1 MPEIH
6 LSQQLA
12 EQLLSTRPVNM
23 QQAIGVVET
32 CGMPGALV
40 IADMMGKGANIQV
53 VGLENIDSGR
63 ISVIIRGSTGAVQ
76 AAIAAVQVA
85 QTNDPGVALLGHH
98 IVPCPDNAVEPM
110 GLPRPNRSFS
120 QDNSV
125 EWLDD

>member
-1 MPEIH
+1 
-6 LSQQLA
+6 
-12 EQLLSTRPVNM
+12 M

-53 VGLENIDSGR
+53 VGLENTDSGR

-85 QTNDPGVALLGHH
+85 QTNKPDLVLIGHH
-98 IVPCPDNAVEPM
+98 IVPCPDSTVEPM
-110 GLPRPNRSFS
+110 GLPRSNRSFS
-120 QDNSV
+120 QANSV